1 MKRSDIVFGILRVPV
16 DFILLS
22 AAALSAYLLR
32 VSDTVS
38 AVRAVEFEMSVVEF
52 APIAFGVSALLVGV
66 MALTG
71 AYTMRTS
78 VALLR
83 ELSLVAITVSLAIMS
98 LIVLLFLS
106 LTSFDSRF
114 IVVAGWVFAILFV
127 CVGRIV
133 VRAVRSFL
141 LRRYGIGRT
150 NVLLIGSGE
159 EMDKAKR
166 YLSALGGK
174 SVAVAGELP
183 VPHRELIERIVASRP
198 VDRILMVNSYQ
209 QRDEIVRVIA
219 LCEGRGI
226 QFSYVPDV
234 FGSLLVEMDFDV
246 ARGIAVVSLRPTP
259 LDGWGSVAKR
269 TLDIGGALALLL
281 VFSPA
286 FIAIAFAIKWESK
299 GPVLVSLTR
308 VSRGKK
314 FRLFKFRSMIDG
326 AHELKGLLA
335 SYNERADGPLFKMTD
350 DPRVTRVGA
359 FLRKRRLDE
368 FPQLINILKGEMS
381 LVGPRPHEPEEVAQY
396 ADQHKKVFAVKSGIT
411 GFAQVNGAQD
421 LAFEEEVKLDRYY
434 IEHWSL
440 KRDVAVLLRTLWIFL
455 FSPTGV

>member
-1 MKRSDIVFGILRVPV
+1 MKRSDISFGVARVGV

-22 AAALSAYLLR
+22 AAALAAYALR
-32 VSDTVS
+32 VSELVS
-38 AVRAVEFEMSVVEF
+38 DIRPVGFEMSVVEF
-52 APIAFGVSALLVGV
+52 APLAFSVSVLLVGV
-66 MALTG
+66 MALSG
-71 AYTMRTS
+71 AYSMRTAPS
-78 VALLR
+78 ALR
-83 ELSLVAITVSLAIMS
+83 EFSLVAITVSLGMMS

-106 LTSFDSRF
+106 LTAFDSRF
-114 IVVAGWVFAILFV
+114 ITVVGWIFAILFV
-127 CVGRIV
+127 CAGRLGL
-133 VRAVRSFL
+133 RKLRSFL
-141 LRRYGIGRT
+141 LRTYGIGRT

-174 SVAVAGELP
+174 SVALAGEMP
-183 VPHRELIERIVASRP
+183 VPYRDLIERVIASRP

-209 QRDEIVRVIA
+209 QREEIVRVIA
-219 LCEGRGI
+219 LCEERGI

-259 LDGWGSVAKR
+259 LDGWGSVGKR
-269 TLDIGGALALLL
+269 VMDVCGVLILSI
-281 VFSPA
+281 VFAPI
-286 FIAIAFAIKWESK
+286 FLAIAFAIKWESK
-299 GPVLVSLTR
+299 GPVFVRLTR
-308 VSRGKK
+308 VSRGKE
-314 FRLFKFRSMIDG
+314 FRLLKFRSMIDN
-326 AHELKGLLA
+326 AHELKPLLA
-335 SYNERADGPLFKMTD
+335 PHNERADGPLFKMAD
-350 DPRVTRVGA
+350 DPRITRVGA

-368 FPQLINILKGEMS
+368 FPQLINILRGEMS
-381 LVGPRPHEPEEVAQY
+381 LVGPRPHEPQEVAQY
-396 ADQHKKVFAVKSGIT
+396 GEQHKKVFAVKAGVT

-440 KRDVAVLLRTLWIFL
+440 RRDIAILLKTVWILL